1 MPRASGVLLP
11 AFSLPGEY
19 SIGSFGAPAKRFVDL
34 LHQGGFSWWQ
44 VLPFCLP
51 GAGNSPYKSYSAFS
65 YNYAFVDLP
74 TLHEEGLLARAELDA
89 ARQETPYLCEYDR
102 LERERF
108 ALLARAAARVGDRT
122 PIYDFL
128 KENPGTE
135 QFCRFMALRRANDN
149 RPWREFTTDRYDE
162 EYYFAWAFTQYAFCR
177 QFDDLHRYAAA
188 RGVRILGDIP
198 IYVDYESSDVF
209 ENRRGFL
216 LKQDNTPSAVAGVP
230 PDYFSEEGQLWGN
243 PLYDWG
249 AMQADGYA
257 WWQERLRHTLST
269 FDGVR
274 IDHFRAFASYFNIP
288 AEAKT
293 AREGAWQTGPGEALI
308 DRLREVAGD
317 RLIVAEDLGGE
328 TPDVRALLD
337 YSGFPGM
344 RVFQFA
350 FLGDKE
356 SPHLPHNYNKNT
368 VAYSGTHDND
378 TLLGYLFS
386 LSEEMRH
393 RVFRYCGYGGADM
406 DAGFSAVLRTLYA
419 SHADLLILP
428 VQDLLRFGEDTRI
441 NRPGTPTGNWT
452 YRVTEEQLARVDLA
466 YFRSLGELYSR

>member
-1 MPRASGVLLP
+1 M
-11 AFSLPGEY
+11 
-19 SIGSFGAPAKRFVDL
+19 
-34 LHQGGFSWWQ
+34 
-44 VLPFCLP
+44 
-51 GAGNSPYKSYSAFS
+51 
-65 YNYAFVDLP
+65 
-74 TLHEEGLLARAELDA
+74 
-89 ARQETPYLCEYDR
+89 CEYDR
-102 LERERF
+102 LARERF
-108 ALLARAAARVGDRT
+108 ALLATAAARIADRT
-122 PIYDFL
+122 PIYAFL
-128 KENPGTE
+128 EENPGTA
-135 QFCRFMALRRANDN
+135 QFCRFMALRRANGE
-149 RPWREFTTDRYDE
+149 RPWRAFTTDRYDE
-162 EYYFAWAFTQYAFCR
+162 DYYFAWAFTQYAFCR

-243 PLYDWG
+243 PLYDFS

-257 WWQERLRHTLST
+257 WWRERLRHTLST

-288 AEAKT
+288 AEATT
-293 AREGAWQTGPGEALI
+293 AREGAWQTGPGEELI

-317 RLIVAEDLGGE
+317 RLIVAEDLGGD

-356 SPHLPHNYNKNT
+356 SPHLPHNYSKNT

-386 LSEEMRH
+386 LSEETRR
-393 RVFRYCGYGGADM
+393 RVFRYCGYDGGDM

-419 SHADLLILP
+419 SHAELLILP
-428 VQDLLRFGEDTRI
+428 AQDLLRFGGDTRI

-466 YFRSLGELYSR
+466 HFRSLGELYSR